1 MDYGQFVDIEAYEF
15 PGLVEGYRDEQKY
28 TNYWHLTG
36 NQQLRNEDEGFI
48 VVMKMIVRLCKM
60 FGM

>member
-15 PGLVEGYRDEQKY
+15 PGSMEGYRDERKQANWY
-28 TNYWHLTG
+28 MAG
-36 NQQLRNEDEGFI
+36 NQQRRNEDEGFI
-48 VVMKMIVRLCKM
+48 VLMKMIVRLCKM